1 MNCKP
6 TRIIRLFVDTFCDD
20 FTVPVPD
27 DSTLVIVTD
36 RFGNNKVF
44 INGIEIIADLLSEI
58 IKEENKETLPPIYSD
73 SDKEQID
80 EEFEPIELFGLAP
93 DPYFSY
99 CSEEY
104 KKKYGDDE

>member
-1 MNCKP
+1 MSCKP
-6 TRIIRLFVDTFCDD
+6 TQIIRLFVDTFCDD
-20 FTVPVPD
+20 FAVPFPD
-27 DSTLVIVTD
+27 ERSIVMVTD
-36 RFGNNKVF
+36 RFGDIKFF
-44 INGIEIIADLLSEI
+44 INGIEMITDLLSEI

-80 EEFEPIELFGLAP
+80 EEFEPIEHFILDP